1 MSDPDYAP
9 VTRTMLSRR
18 FTYLHT
24 ILQHFWTR
32 WRREYLLDLR
42 ESHRRSQGHGSTK
55 VSIGDVVIV
64 HDDTPRGTWRL
75 GLVEEKLQRRDGECQ
90 GAIVRVKSGEGPSF
104 MRRPLQRLF
113 PFEVHQQDNTERST
127 CETEKDHSTGNTPPI
142 VESSMEQKSAQS
154 ME

>member
-1 MSDPDYAP
+1 M
-9 VTRTMLSRR
+9 
-18 FTYLHT
+18 
-24 ILQHFWTR
+24 
-32 WRREYLLDLR
+32 
-42 ESHRRSQGHGSTK
+42 
-55 VSIGDVVIV
+55 
-64 HDDTPRGTWRL
+64 WRL
-75 GLVEEKLQRRDGECQ
+75 GLVEEKLQGRDGECQ

-113 PFEVHQQDNTERST
+113 PFEVRQQDNTERST